1 MPSVTEKREYQI
13 AEVNCQGSRVHFY
26 VLALIHASCPYSL
39 AVDLEMLSDSDT
51 EDVHTLNINEHYARA
66 FEYKREREELSKCV
80 YRSCLLPEINV

>member
-1 MPSVTEKREYQI
+1 MPSVTEEREYHI
-13 AEVNCQGSRVHFY
+13 AKNCQGSRVHFY
-26 VLALIHASCPYSL
+26 VALIYASCLYS
-39 AVDLEMLSDSDT
+39 VGLEMLSDSDT